1 LLIRWQV
8 PQSSE
13 LNFNTV
19 SMAMA
24 KKDAAMAGI
33 VGNESA
39 ARARLQA
46 VLSVSN
52 PLVVQQVGAQLP

>member
-1 LLIRWQV
+1 
-8 PQSSE
+8 
-13 LNFNTV
+13 
-19 SMAMA
+19 MA